1 MVGRPR
7 GPTPDTGDCAA
18 MKRSQYG
25 MTMVELLT
33 VVGIVALLL
42 GIGLPSFRYV
52 TNSNRVSSEVNALL
66 SDMQF
71 ARSEAVKEGQMV
83 TVCPSTN
90 QTQCDVNS
98 TTWQTGWI
106 VFSDINGNQQV
117 ANPAANY
124 ILRRQSAFTSSQ
136 DTFVSDNALSFASFN
151 REGFATSFPVTAA
164 GYVTITLHSTP
175 NSSQWT
181 RCLQIFFTGMMST
194 QRTTD
199 PQGNC
204 Q

>member
-1 MVGRPR
+1 
-7 GPTPDTGDCAA
+7 

-25 MTMVELLT
+25 ITMIELLT
-33 VVGIVALLL
+33 VVSIVAILL
-42 GIGLPSFRYV
+42 GIGVPSFRYV
-52 TNSNRVSSEVNALL
+52 TTSNRVSSEVNALL

-83 TVCPSTN
+83 TVCPSAN
-90 QTQCDVNS
+90 QNQCDVNS
-98 TTWQTGWI
+98 TTWQNGWI

-124 ILRRQSAFTSSQ
+124 ILRRQSAFTSGQ

-151 REGFATSFPVTAA
+151 REGFATAFPVTAA

-181 RCLQIFFTGMMST
+181 RCLQIWFTGMMGT

-204 Q
+204 T

>member
-1 MVGRPR
+1 MVGWPR
-7 GPTPDTGDCAA
+7 GPAPDTGNCAA

-25 MTMVELLT
+25 MSMVELLT
-33 VVGIVALLL
+33 VVALVALLL

-71 ARSEAVKEGQMV
+71 ARSEAIKEGQMV

-90 QTQCDVNS
+90 QTQCAPNS

-124 ILRRQSAFTSSQ
+124 ILRRQSAFTSAQ
-136 DTFVSDNALSFASFN
+136 DTFVSDNGLSFASFN

-181 RCLQIFFTGMMST
+181 RCLQIFFTGMMNT
-194 QRTTD
+194 ERTSD

>member
-1 MVGRPR
+1 M
-7 GPTPDTGDCAA
+7 
-18 MKRSQYG
+18 RSAQQG
-25 MTMVELLT
+25 MTMIELLT
-33 VVGIVALLL
+33 VVSIVAILL
-42 GIGLPSFRYV
+42 GLGVPSYKYV
-52 TNSNRVSSEVNALL
+52 TTSSRVSSEVNALL

-90 QTQCDVNS
+90 QTQCDANS

-117 ANPAANY
+117 ANPVA
-124 ILRRQSAFTSSQ
+124 ILRRQSAFTSAQ
-136 DTFVSDNALSFASFN
+136 DTLVSGNGLSFASFN

-164 GYVTITLHSTP
+164 GYVTITLHSIP
-175 NSSQWT
+175 NNTQWT

>member
-1 MVGRPR
+1 
-7 GPTPDTGDCAA
+7 
-18 MKRSQYG
+18 
-25 MTMVELLT
+25 MVELLT
-33 VVGIVALLL
+33 VVSIVGILL
-42 GIGLPSFRYV
+42 GIGVPAFKYV
-52 TNSNRVSSEVNALL
+52 STSNRVSAEVNALL

-90 QTQCDVNS
+90 QAQCDVNS
-98 TTWQTGWI
+98 TTWQKGWI

-124 ILRRQSAFTSSQ
+124 ILRRQPAFTSAQ
-136 DTFVSDNALSFASFN
+136 DTFTSDNGLSFASFN

-175 NSSQWT
+175 NSAQWT
-181 RCLQIFFTGMMST
+181 RCLQIFFTGMMGT
-194 QRTTD
+194 ERTSD
-199 PQGNC
+199 PQNNC
-204 Q
+204 K

>member
-1 MVGRPR
+1 
-7 GPTPDTGDCAA
+7 
-18 MKRSQYG
+18 MKRSQQG
-25 MTMVELLT
+25 MTMIELLT
-33 VVGIVALLL
+33 VVSIVGLLL
-42 GIGLPSFRYV
+42 GIGVPSFRYV
-52 TNSNRVSSEVNALL
+52 TTSNRVSSEVNALL
-66 SDMQF
+66 GDMQF

-98 TTWQTGWI
+98 TTWQTGWL
-106 VFSDINGNQQV
+106 VFRDINGNQQV
-117 ANPAANY
+117 ATAATD
-124 ILRRQSAFTSSQ
+124 ILRRQSAFTSAQ
-136 DTFVSDNALSFASFN
+136 DTFVSDNGLSFASFN

-175 NSSQWT
+175 SSSQWT
-181 RCLQIFFTGMMST
+181 RCLQIFFTGMMGT

>member
-1 MVGRPR
+1 
-7 GPTPDTGDCAA
+7 
-18 MKRSQYG
+18 MKRMQHG
-25 MTMVELLT
+25 MSLTELLT
-33 VVGIVALLL
+33 VVSIVAILL
-42 GIGLPSFRYV
+42 GIGVPSYKYV
-52 TNSNRVSSEVNALL
+52 TTSNRVSAEVNALL

-83 TVCPSTN
+83 TVCPSTTN
-90 QTQCDVNS
+90 QCAANS
-98 TTWQTGWI
+98 TNWQNGWI
-106 VFSDINGNQQV
+106 VFSDVNGNQQV
-117 ANPAANY
+117 ANPTA
-124 ILRRQSAFTSSQ
+124 ILRRQTAFTSSQ
-136 DTFVSDNALSFASFN
+136 DTFVSDNALSFVSFN

-181 RCLQIFFTGMMST
+181 RCLQVFFTGMMGT
-194 QRTTD
+194 ERTTD

>member
-1 MVGRPR
+1 MQHG
-7 GPTPDTGDCAA
+7 TTLA
-18 MKRSQYG
+18 
-25 MTMVELLT
+25 ELLT
-33 VVGIVALLL
+33 VVSIAAILFA
-42 GIGLPSFRYV
+42 IGVPSYRYV
-52 TNSNRVSSEVNALL
+52 TTSNRVSAEVNALL

-83 TVCPSTN
+83 TVCPSSNAN

-98 TTWQTGWI
+98 TTWQNGWI
-106 VFSDINGNQQV
+106 VFSDITGNQQV
-117 ANPAANY
+117 ANPPATY
-124 ILRRQSAFTSSQ
+124 ILRRQRAFTSAQ
-136 DTFVSDNALSFASFN
+136 DTFVSDNGLSFASFN

-175 NSSQWT
+175 NNAQWT
-181 RCLQIFFTGMMST
+181 RCLQIFFTGMMGT

>member
-1 MVGRPR
+1 
-7 GPTPDTGDCAA
+7 
-18 MKRSQYG
+18 MKCTQQG
-25 MTMVELLT
+25 MTMIELLT
-33 VVGIVALLL
+33 VVSIVGILL
-42 GIGLPSFRYV
+42 GIGVPSFRYV
-52 TNSNRVSSEVNALL
+52 TTSNRVSAEVNALL

-83 TVCPSTN
+83 TVCPSSTAGQN
-90 QTQCDVNS
+90 QCDANS
-98 TTWQTGWI
+98 TTWQNGWI
-106 VFSDINGNQQV
+106 VFSDINGNQLV
-117 ANPAANY
+117 ANPGTT
-124 ILRRQSAFTSSQ
+124 ILRRQSAFTSAQ
-136 DTFVSDNALSFASFN
+136 DTFVSDNSLSFASFN

-175 NSSQWT
+175 NSPQWT
-181 RCLQIFFTGMMST
+181 RCLQVWFTGMMGT

>member
-1 MVGRPR
+1 
-7 GPTPDTGDCAA
+7 
-18 MKRSQYG
+18 MKRMQHG
-25 MTMVELLT
+25 TTLIEMLT
-33 VVGIVALLL
+33 VVSIAAILLA
-42 GIGLPSFRYV
+42 IGVPSYQYV
-52 TNSNRVSSEVNALL
+52 TTANRVSAEVNALL

-90 QTQCDVNS
+90 QTQCDANS
-98 TTWQTGWI
+98 TAWQTGWI
-106 VFSDINGNQQV
+106 VFSDINGSQQV
-117 ANPAANY
+117 ANPAATY
-124 ILRRQSAFTSSQ
+124 ILRKQSAFTSAQ
-136 DTFVSDNALSFASFN
+136 DTFVSDNGLSFASFN

-164 GYVTITLHSTP
+164 GYATITLHSIP
-175 NSSQWT
+175 NNAQWT
-181 RCLQIFFTGMMST
+181 RCLQIFFTGMMGT

>member
-1 MVGRPR
+1 
-7 GPTPDTGDCAA
+7 
-18 MKRSQYG
+18 
-25 MTMVELLT
+25 MTLIELLT
-33 VVGIVALLL
+33 VVSIAAILFAL
-42 GIGLPSFRYV
+42 GVPSYRYV
-52 TNSNRVSSEVNALL
+52 TTSNRVSAEVNSLL

-83 TVCPSTN
+83 TVCPSSSIANAN
-90 QTQCDVNS
+90 QTQCDANS
-98 TTWQTGWI
+98 TNWQNGWI

-117 ANPAANY
+117 ANPATTY
-124 ILRRQSAFTSSQ
+124 ILRRQAAFTSAQ
-136 DTFVSDNALSFASFN
+136 DTFVSDNNLSFASFN
-151 REGFATSFPVTAA
+151 REGFATAFPVTAA

-181 RCLQIFFTGMMST
+181 RCLQLFFTGMMGT

-204 Q
+204 R